1 MKNFEELHMFMEGMK
16 SDFDNHAE
24 TPKTYEYGL
33 NGRLYNHK
41 GTISYSSVKGTKK
54 VLENPNIVKYLGYC
68 AFRDEL
74 LLFVKGLPE
83 LISSDLGTIEYQEQK
98 KY

>member
-41 GTISYSSVKGTKK
+41 GTIS
-54 VLENPNIVKYLGYC
+54 
-68 AFRDEL
+68 
-74 LLFVKGLPE
+74 
-83 LISSDLGTIEYQEQK
+83 
-98 KY
+98 